1 MKKEELLN
9 ELDEVI
15 GFIETKSPKRL
26 SKEKK
31 NQMVKDTLVNFNEY
45 VSPGWLKY
53 RKRLSLYL

>member
-1 MKKEELLN
+1 MNKKKLLE

-15 GFIETKSPKRL
+15 DYIEIKSPKRL

-45 VSPGWLKY
+45 VSP
-53 RKRLSLYL
+53 